1 MKYNVELGFEN
12 SSFVQDSDLYCFS
25 SDSVI
30 LANIAKIKK
39 SDYVVDLG
47 CGAGIISILIS
58 LKRECKKVVGV
69 DIDER
74 AIALFDENIKSNSLD
89 NKTSSLLVDVKEVAK
104 KLGCGSVDIVIS
116 NPPYYLESSLHGKDS
131 GSKIEENGS
140 IEDFIDAASKL
151 LRFDGDF
158 YMVMKINRLVDTL
171 TLLREYKLEPKE
183 LTFIAHNSKTD
194 PGSFVV
200 KAKRGG
206 KSGLKTNMLYIE
218 NDDGTMTDECKKLY
232 EGVRKIDG

>member
-39 SDYVVDLG
+39 TDYVVDLG

-58 LKRECKKVVGV
+58 LKRECKKILGV

-74 AIALFDENIKSNSLD
+74 AIELFNENIKSNSLEE
-89 NKTSSLLVDVKEVAK
+89 KTSSLLMDVKDVYKEIGKGKVDVV
-104 KLGCGSVDIVIS
+104 LS
-116 NPPYYLESSLHGKDS
+116 NPPYYLDSSLHGKDAS
-131 GSKIEENGS
+131 AKIEDKGT
-140 IEDFIDAASKL
+140 IEDFISAAAKIL
-151 LRFDGDF
+151 KFDGDF
-158 YMVMKINRLVDTL
+158 YMVMKINRLVDAL
-171 TLLREYKLEPKE
+171 VLLRQYKLEPKE
-183 LTFIAHNSKTD
+183 LTIISHNKNSE

-206 KSGLKTNMLYIE
+206 KPGLLTKNLYIE
-218 NDDGTMTDECKKLY
+218 NEDGTMTEECKKLY
-232 EGVRKIDG
+232 EGVRKQ

>member
-25 SDSVI
+25 TDSVI

-39 SDYVVDLG
+39 TDYVVDLG

-58 LKRECKKVVGV
+58 LKRECKKVLGV

-74 AIALFDENIKSNSLD
+74 AIALFNENIKDNSLQ
-89 NKTSSLLVDVKEVAK
+89 NKTSSLLMDVKDASNK
-104 KLGCGSVDIVIS
+104 IGNGAVDIVIS
-116 NPPYYLESSLHGKDS
+116 NPPYYLESSLHGKDAT
-131 GSKIEENGS
+131 SKIEENGS
-140 IEDFIDAASKL
+140 IEDFISCAAKI

-183 LTFIAHNSKTD
+183 LTLIAHNQSSD
-194 PGSFVV
+194 PSSFVV

-206 KSGLKTNMLYIE
+206 KGGLKTKMLYIE
-218 NDDGTMTDECKKLY
+218 NEDGTMTDECAKLY
-232 EGVRKIDG
+232 EGVRKDG